1 MQKTILELNAEEVR
15 QYFLKS
21 SRFCTIELPKYFDFQ
36 KLLDKL
42 EKIINKQTVFDITQK
57 GNSKQPQ
64 IAQRGTGR
72 PLPESVRMPFC

>member
-36 KLLDKL
+36 KLLDSL
-42 EKIINKQTVFDITQK
+42 EKN
-57 GNSKQPQ
+57 N
-64 IAQRGTGR
+64 
-72 PLPESVRMPFC
+72 